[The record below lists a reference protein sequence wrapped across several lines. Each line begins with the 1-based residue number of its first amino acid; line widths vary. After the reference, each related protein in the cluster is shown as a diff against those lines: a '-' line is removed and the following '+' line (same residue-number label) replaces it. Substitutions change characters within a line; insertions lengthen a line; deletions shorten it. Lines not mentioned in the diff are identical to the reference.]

1 MEQKELGQALNG
13 MWIRRREQGKG
24 ECRLFQSKRSSR
36 RKEQEQARE
45 SLGKVW
51 AHLISVQGQRIGED
65 GAQR

>member
-1 MEQKELGQALNG
+1 MEQKELGQALKG
-13 MWIRRREQGKG
+13 MWIRRREQVKG
-24 ECRLFQSKRSSR
+24 ECRLFQSKRNSR

-51 AHLISVQGQRIGED
+51 ASLISVQRQRIGED

>member
-1 MEQKELGQALNG
+1 MEQKELGQALKG

-24 ECRLFQSKRSSR
+24 ERRLFQSKRSSR

-45 SLGKVW
+45 SLGQVW
-51 AHLISVQGQRIGED
+51 AHLISVQRQRIGED